1 MKFNIKSAVCRIGL
15 ACAIALCTPYL
26 SSCGDDGEDGPVP
39 ENEKNEPDFH
49 G

>member
-26 SSCGDDGEDGPVP
+26 SSGATITAPTIGLGEA
-39 ENEKNEPDFH
+39 
-49 G
+49 